1 MVGGTLTPGW
11 LVYFLFACMSNA
23 AFQQQFAFQL
33 AALWSAA
40 APRYNVT
47 EAEFVARVETS
58 AGKCVGTAE
67 SAEIVAFLTQLKA
80 SDVCLAIACEKGH
93 DGAWNDFETAHRTMM
108 IAAARTLTKDQSE
121 AEDLTQT
128 VYGDLFGVRES
139 GAARTSKLAHYSG
152 RGSLGGWLRAVVYQ
166 TFIDRTRQTSRL
178 AQVEEASEFER
189 LANQSKI
196 KLTTPIARPDEALE
210 ANDGHR
216 LRKPLQKALS
226 EALATLAAR
235 ERLLLS
241 YYYFDELT
249 LKEIGVVLGVHEAT
263 ISRWLSK
270 AQQTVRKKTEE
281 FLRKQGLRRAEIT
294 ECLQL
299 AARSEVDVRQ
309 MISEAKGAATERA
322 P

>member
-1 MVGGTLTPGW
+1 
-11 LVYFLFACMSNA
+11 MSNA
-23 AFQQQFAFQL
+23 EFAQQFAAEI

-47 EAEFVARVETS
+47 EAEFVARIEMST
-58 AGKCVGTAE
+58 AKCVSDKTETA
-67 SAEIVAFLTQLKA
+67 AFLAQLKA
-80 SDVCLAIACEKGH
+80 SDLCLALACEKGH

-108 IAAARTLTKDQSE
+108 IGAARTLTKDQAE

-139 GAARTSKLAHYSG
+139 GAQRTSKLAHYSG

-178 AQVEEASEFER
+178 AQIEETREFER
-189 LANQSKI
+189 LANQAEI
-196 KLTTPIARPDEALE
+196 KLTTPLARPDEALE
-210 ANDGHR
+210 ARDGNR
-216 LRKPLQKALS
+216 LRQSLQQALS
-226 EALATLAAR
+226 AAFSALVAR
-235 ERLLLS
+235 DRLLLS

-249 LKEIGVVLGVHEAT
+249 LKEIGIVLGVHEAT

-270 AQQTVRKKTEE
+270 TQQTVRKKTEE
-281 FLRKQGLRRAEIT
+281 FLRQQGLRRAEIS

-309 MISEAKGAATERA
+309 IISEAKGAATERA

>member
-1 MVGGTLTPGW
+1 MVNSNSLV
-11 LVYFLFACMSNA
+11 VYFLFVPMSNA
-23 AFQQQFAFQL
+23 EFNQQFAQEI

-40 APRYNVT
+40 VPRYNVA
-47 EAEFVARVETS
+47 EAEFVARLQVS
-58 AGKCVGTAE
+58 AAKCVAPGDKAE
-67 SAEIVAFLTQLKA
+67 TKAFLTQLKA
-80 SDVCLAIACEKGH
+80 SDLCLAIACEKGH
-93 DGAWNDFETAHRTMM
+93 DGAWNDFETTHRAMM
-108 IAAARTLTKDQSE
+108 IAAARTLTKDQAE

-139 GAARTSKLAHYSG
+139 GVERASKLAHYSG

-178 AQVEEASEFER
+178 AQIEEASEFER
-189 LANQSKI
+189 LANQAEI
-196 KLTTPIARPDEALE
+196 KLTTPLARPDEALE
-210 ANDGHR
+210 ARDGHR
-216 LRKPLQKALS
+216 LRKFLQHALS
-226 EALATLAAR
+226 AAFVALAAR

-270 AQQTVRKKTEE
+270 TQQTVRKKTEE
-281 FLRKQGLRRAEIT
+281 ILRQQGLRRAEIS

-309 MISEAKGAATERA
+309 IISEAKGAATERA

>member
-1 MVGGTLTPGW
+1 
-11 LVYFLFACMSNA
+11 MSNA
-23 AFQQQFAFQL
+23 TFNQQFAPAI

-47 EAEFVARVETS
+47 EVEFVARLQAS
-58 AGKCVGTAE
+58 ATKCVAAGEPAETAE
-67 SAEIVAFLTQLKA
+67 FLAQLKA
-80 SDVCLAIACEKGH
+80 SDLCLALACEKGH
-93 DGAWNDFETAHRTMM
+93 DAAWSDFETTHRTMM
-108 IAAARTLTKDQSE
+108 IAAARGLTKDPAE

-139 GAARTSKLAHYSG
+139 GEQRTSKLVHYSG

-166 TFIDRTRQTSRL
+166 TFIDRKRQTSRL
-178 AQVEEASEFER
+178 AQIEDASEFER
-189 LANQSKI
+189 LANQAEV
-196 KLTTPIARPDEALE
+196 KLSAHIPRPDEALAARE
-210 ANDGHR
+210 GHR
-216 LRKPLQKALS
+216 LRKVM
-226 EALATLAAR
+226 EDALAQAFALLAAR
-235 ERLLLS
+235 ERLLLN

-249 LKEIGVVLGVHEAT
+249 LKEIGVVMSVHEAT

-281 FLRKQGLRRAEIT
+281 FLRQQGLKRAEIS

-309 MISEAKGAATERA
+309 VISEAKGAASERG